1 MVQIEVC
8 NSEWEVNR
16 ALERLQNDGFNIQD
30 IKFAYLHNYASKFM
44 IIYDDNS
51 EIKAMWDMLRTQPV
65 TIFKEGEEP
74 NVSSIYNSN

>member
-8 NSEWEVNR
+8 DSEWKVNQ

-30 IKFAYLHNYASKFM
+30 IKFTYHNYTSKFM

-74 NVSSIYNSN
+74 DVSSVYNNS

>member
-8 NSEWEVNR
+8 DSEWKVNQ

-30 IKFAYLHNYASKFM
+30 IKFTYHNYTSKFM

-51 EIKAMWDMLRTQPV
+51 EIKAMLEKDVKYLDDYDV
-65 TIFKEGEEP
+65 VLNG
-74 NVSSIYNSN
+74 